1 MTSYQSHFLKTLA
14 ARGLLQD
21 GAGLDELD
29 QRLQTPGQ
37 RAYIGFD
44 CTADCLHVGSL
55 LPLMLLR
62 HFHQTGHQPIVL
74 FGGGTTK
81 IGDPSGKDTARQM
94 LDADTIQKNKAGIM
108 RVIHRLVPALTAET
122 VVDNADWLG
131 GLGYID
137 FLRDIGPHFS
147 INRMLTFD
155 SVRLRLEREQTLS
168 FLEFNYMLLQA
179 YDFWHLFTTKDCI
192 LQMGGSDQWGN
203 MISGVDLI
211 RRLEGKT
218 AHALTVPL
226 LTTASGAKM
235 GKTADG
241 AVWLSPEK
249 TSPYDFW
256 QYWRN
261 VEDADVG
268 KFLRFFTTLPLAEID
283 DLTKTGGSSL
293 NAAKIR
299 LATEVTTLCHGEDVA
314 LSAAETA
321 QKTFSGN
328 KSTDWFTFSL
338 YKSYWPDGILLT
350 ELMTLK
356 GHEGEDI
363 VGTQKT
369 PFACCDSNSEAKRL
383 IKQGGVKINGE
394 TVHDVTRHIP
404 HGDTDLYLEVGKK
417 KRCRLVWAEE
427 L

>member
-29 QRLQTPGQ
+29 QRLLTPGQ

-268 KFLRFFTTLPLAEID
+268 KFLRFFTTLPLADID

-299 LATEVTTLCHGEDVA
+299 LATEVTTLCHGENVA

-321 QKTFSGN
+321 QKTFSGGGLGDDIP
-328 KSTDWFTFSL
+328 TLTVTGTVVIMD
-338 YKSYWPDGILLT
+338 LLV
-350 ELMTLK
+350 ESQFCSSR
-356 GHEGEDI
+356 G
-363 VGTQKT
+363 
-369 PFACCDSNSEAKRL
+369 EAKRL
-383 IKQGGVKINGE
+383 IEQGGVKINGH
-394 TVHDVTRHIP
+394 TVTSITATVSP
-404 HGDTDLYLEVGKK
+404 APEPAALQVGKK
-417 KRCRLVWAEE
+417 KHARIAWAD
-427 L
+427 

>member
-1 MTSYQSHFLKTLA
+1 
-14 ARGLLQD
+14 
-21 GAGLDELD
+21 
-29 QRLQTPGQ
+29 
-37 RAYIGFD
+37 
-44 CTADCLHVGSL
+44 
-55 LPLMLLR
+55 
-62 HFHQTGHQPIVL
+62 
-74 FGGGTTK
+74 
-81 IGDPSGKDTARQM
+81 
-94 LDADTIQKNKAGIM
+94 
-108 RVIHRLVPALTAET
+108 
-122 VVDNADWLG
+122 
-131 GLGYID
+131 
-137 FLRDIGPHFS
+137 
-147 INRMLTFD
+147 
-155 SVRLRLEREQTLS
+155 VRLRLEREQTLS

-283 DLTKTGGSSL
+283 DLTKTAGSSL

-321 QKTFSGN
+321 QKTFSGGGLGDDIP
-328 KSTDWFTFSL
+328 TFTV
-338 YKSYWPDGILLT
+338 T
-350 ELMTLK
+350 
-356 GHEGEDI
+356 
-363 VGTQKT
+363 GTVAIMDVLVESQ
-369 PFACCDSNSEAKRL
+369 FCSSRGEAKRL
-383 IKQGGVKINGE
+383 IEQGGVKINGH
-394 TVHDVTRHIP
+394 TVTAITATLSPAPDP
-404 HGDTDLYLEVGKK
+404 AALQVGKK
-417 KRCRLVWAEE
+417 KHARIAWAD
-427 L
+427 